1 MYVCVCVCMWFAAI
15 VVAVVALFQSHTKLS
30 RYRTENNN
38 FILVHQK
45 FR

>member
-1 MYVCVCVCMWFAAI
+1 MYVCVCMWFAAI

-38 FILVHQK
+38 FI
-45 FR
+45 